1 MFTRLLL
8 GSVLGTMLVAFSS
21 TASVNAEEMNRGQ
34 GGYGGLGFERG
45 QGGYGQGGYGQGG
58 YSQGGYGQGGYGGS
72 ILGFDLRL
80 LGFLE
85 SDLLTV
91 EESHGPKYLVKLLEQ
106 DIRIDERLIACGLG
120 HCNVSPF

>member
-80 LGFLE
+80 LGFWRA
-85 SDLLTV
+85 
-91 EESHGPKYLVKLLEQ
+91 
-106 DIRIDERLIACGLG
+106 I
-120 HCNVSPF
+120 F

>member
-21 TASVNAEEMNRGQ
+21 TASVIAEELNRGQGGYGQ

-45 QGGYGQGGYGQGG
+45 QGGYG
-58 YSQGGYGQGGYGGS
+58 QGGYGQGGYGGS

>member
-1 MFTRLLL
+1 
-8 GSVLGTMLVAFSS
+8 
-21 TASVNAEEMNRGQ
+21 VNAEEMNRGQ

-45 QGGYGQGGYGQGG
+45 
-58 YSQGGYGQGGYGGS
+58 QGGYGQGGYGGS

-120 HCNVSPF
+120 HCNGSPF

>member
-1 MFTRLLL
+1 
-8 GSVLGTMLVAFSS
+8 
-21 TASVNAEEMNRGQ
+21 VNAEEMNR
-34 GGYGGLGFERG
+34 
-45 QGGYGQGGYGQGG
+45 
-58 YSQGGYGQGGYGGS
+58 GQGGYGGS